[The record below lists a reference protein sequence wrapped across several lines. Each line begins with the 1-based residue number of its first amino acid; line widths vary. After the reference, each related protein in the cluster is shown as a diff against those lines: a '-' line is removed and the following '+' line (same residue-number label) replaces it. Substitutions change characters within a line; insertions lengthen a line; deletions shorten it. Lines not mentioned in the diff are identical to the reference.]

1 MCRIGQGGHS
11 RVVASAQSA
20 LTLISG
26 SGQPQAPCG
35 EHHSLSRVRRG
46 AGPGVTQRIT
56 SCAVLDLINLAS
68 REALIQNRPCIV
80 WARIG
85 PARASNERNQRPYDE
100 RPEGDH
106 AEAHH
111 SPSPLV
117 PSISVHHIIG
127 ATDLSALRG
136 YDLQCPRISHGTHQ
150 GRIRSRVRPATER
163 CARRRSCR
171 TSGSPLFFE
180 QSTLDRVAD
189 HLGTGGRPELGHDV
203 GTVALDRPD
212 ADVEL
217 LGDLLVGMTKGEQTQ
232 HLTLAR

>member
-1 MCRIGQGGHS
+1 MSETTAH
-11 RVVASAQSA
+11 ATSAQK
-20 LTLISG
+20 TTMPRLITI
-26 SGQPQAPCG
+26 QAHWFHP
-35 EHHSLSRVRRG
+35 
-46 AGPGVTQRIT
+46 
-56 SCAVLDLINLAS
+56 SC
-68 REALIQNRPCIV
+68 
-80 WARIG
+80 
-85 PARASNERNQRPYDE
+85 
-100 RPEGDH
+100 
-106 AEAHH
+106 
-111 SPSPLV
+111 
-117 PSISVHHIIG
+117 VHHIIG

-163 CARRRSCR
+163 CARRKSCR
-171 TSGSPLFFE
+171 TSGSPLLFE

-232 HLTLAR
+232 YLTLAR